1 MTVVSA
7 YKILVTLLLFP
18 IHAGQEVRRARLFHR
33 FVLSDPDET
42 WKSEAEAPTFENKS
56 LRGN

>member
-1 MTVVSA
+1 MSIVSA
-7 YKILVTLLLFP
+7 SKVLVTLLLFP

-33 FVLSDPDET
+33 LVLSDPDET
-42 WKSEAEAPTFENKS
+42 WKSEAEAPTFKYKS